1 MGKQVITR
9 VYQVIKRDDR
19 IVSFDISKI
28 AIAIEKAYEAVHDID
43 DEIDAISRSVLDE
56 MEKEIRISNL
66 EERRKAAKRE
76 CKSLVQSLNSILRFA
91 WLKRNAGAGRSDTS
105 AVSDKMLLT
114 IPTPPTAEAA
124 IRSLWQRGMLN
135 GRVA

>member
-28 AIAIEKAYEAVHDID
+28 AIAIEKAFEAVNDID

>member
-9 VYQVIKRDDR
+9 VYQVIKRDSR

-43 DEIDAISRSVLDE
+43 DEIDAISQSVLDE

>member
-9 VYQVIKRDDR
+9 VYQVIKRNDR

>member
-9 VYQVIKRDDR
+9 VYQVIKRDGR

-28 AIAIEKAYEAVHDID
+28 AIAIEKAFEAVHDID

>member
-1 MGKQVITR
+1 MGKQVIPR
-9 VYQVIKRDDR
+9 VYQVIKRDGR

-28 AIAIEKAYEAVHDID
+28 AIAIEKAFEAVHDID

-135 GRVA
+135 ERVA

>member
-1 MGKQVITR
+1 MITR

-28 AIAIEKAYEAVHDID
+28 AIAIEKAFEAVHDID

-56 MEKEIRISNL
+56 MEKEIRINNL

-91 WLKRNAGAGRSDTS
+91 WLKRNVGAGRSNTS

>member
-9 VYQVIKRDDR
+9 VYQVIKRDGR

-28 AIAIEKAYEAVHDID
+28 AIAIEKAFEAVHDID
-43 DEIDAISRSVLDE
+43 DEIDAISRSALDE

>member
-28 AIAIEKAYEAVHDID
+28 AIAIEKAFEAVHDID

-56 MEKEIRISNL
+56 MEKEIRINNL

-91 WLKRNAGAGRSDTS
+91 WLKRNVGAGRSNTS

>member
-1 MGKQVITR
+1 M
-9 VYQVIKRDDR
+9 YQVIKRDDR

-28 AIAIEKAYEAVHDID
+28 AIAIEKAFEAVHDID

-91 WLKRNAGAGRSDTS
+91 WLKRNAGVGRSDTS

>member
-9 VYQVIKRDDR
+9 VYQVIKRDGR

-28 AIAIEKAYEAVHDID
+28 AAAIEKAFEAVHDID
-43 DEIDAISRSVLDE
+43 DEIDAISRSALDE
-56 MEKEIRISNL
+56 MEKELRICDL

>member
-1 MGKQVITR
+1 M
-9 VYQVIKRDDR
+9 YQVIKRDGR

-28 AIAIEKAYEAVHDID
+28 AIAIEKAFEAVH
-43 DEIDAISRSVLDE
+43 EIDAISRSVLDE

-76 CKSLVQSLNSILRFA
+76 CKSLVQSLNRILRFA
-91 WLKRNAGAGRSDTS
+91 WLKCNAGAGRSDTS

-135 GRVA
+135 ERVA

>member
-1 MGKQVITR
+1 M
-9 VYQVIKRDDR
+9 YQVIKRDGR

-28 AIAIEKAYEAVHDID
+28 TIAIEKAFEAVHDID

-91 WLKRNAGAGRSDTS
+91 WLKRNAGTGRSDTS

>member
-1 MGKQVITR
+1 M
-9 VYQVIKRDDR
+9 YQVIKRDGR

-28 AIAIEKAYEAVHDID
+28 AIAIEKAFEAVHDID

-91 WLKRNAGAGRSDTS
+91 WLKRNAGARRSDTS

>member
-28 AIAIEKAYEAVHDID
+28 AIAIEKAFEAVHDID

-76 CKSLVQSLNSILRFA
+76 CKSIVQSLNSILRFA

-135 GRVA
+135 ERVA

>member
-1 MGKQVITR
+1 M
-9 VYQVIKRDDR
+9 YQVIKREGR

-28 AIAIEKAYEAVHDID
+28 AAAIEKAFEAVHDID
-43 DEIDAISRSVLDE
+43 DEIDALSRSVLDE
-56 MEKEIRISNL
+56 MEKELRISDL

-76 CKSLVQSLNSILRFA
+76 CKSLVQSLNMILRFV

-124 IRSLWQRGMLN
+124 NRSLWQRGMLN

>member
-1 MGKQVITR
+1 M
-9 VYQVIKRDDR
+9 YQVIKRDDR

-28 AIAIEKAYEAVHDID
+28 AIAIEKAFEAVHDID

-124 IRSLWQRGMLN
+124 ICSLWQRGMLN

>member
-1 MGKQVITR
+1 M
-9 VYQVIKRDDR
+9 YQVIKRDGR

-28 AIAIEKAYEAVHDID
+28 AIAIEKAFEAVHDID

-91 WLKRNAGAGRSDTS
+91 WLKRNAGAGCSDTS

>member
-1 MGKQVITR
+1 MGKLVITR

-28 AIAIEKAYEAVHDID
+28 AIAIEKAFEAVHDID

>member
-9 VYQVIKRDDR
+9 VYQVIKRDGR

-28 AIAIEKAYEAVHDID
+28 AIAIEKAFEAVHDID

-56 MEKEIRISNL
+56 MEKEIRINNL

-91 WLKRNAGAGRSDTS
+91 WLKRNVGAGRSNTS

>member
-56 MEKEIRISNL
+56 MEKEIRIDNL

>member
-1 MGKQVITR
+1 M
-9 VYQVIKRDDR
+9 YQVIKRDGR

-28 AIAIEKAYEAVHDID
+28 AIAIEKAFEAVHDID

-76 CKSLVQSLNSILRFA
+76 CKSLVQRLNSILRFA
-91 WLKRNAGAGRSDTS
+91 WLKRNSGAGRSDTS

>member
-1 MGKQVITR
+1 MITR
-9 VYQVIKRDDR
+9 VYQVIKRDSR

-28 AIAIEKAYEAVHDID
+28 AIAIEKAFEAVHDID

>member
-28 AIAIEKAYEAVHDID
+28 AIAIEKAFEAVHDIE

>member
-1 MGKQVITR
+1 M
-9 VYQVIKRDDR
+9 YQVIKRNDR

-91 WLKRNAGAGRSDTS
+91 WLKRNACLA
-105 AVSDKMLLT
+105 
-114 IPTPPTAEAA
+114 
-124 IRSLWQRGMLN
+124 QRHF
-135 GRVA
+135 RCFR

>member
-124 IRSLWQRGMLN
+124 IRSLWQREMLN

>member
-1 MGKQVITR
+1 MGKQVITS
-9 VYQVIKRDDR
+9 VYQVIKHDGR
-19 IVSFDISKI
+19 IVMCDISKI
-28 AIAIEKAYEAVHDID
+28 AIAIEKAFEAVHDID

>member
-9 VYQVIKRDDR
+9 VYQVIKRDSR

-28 AIAIEKAYEAVHDID
+28 AIAIEKAFEAVHDID

-114 IPTPPTAEAA
+114 IPTPPTAVAA
-124 IRSLWQRGMLN
+124 NRSLRQRGMAY
-135 GRVA
+135 GAMA

>member
-1 MGKQVITR
+1 MITR
-9 VYQVIKRDDR
+9 VYQVIKRDGR

-28 AIAIEKAYEAVHDID
+28 AIAIEKAFEAVHDID

-91 WLKRNAGAGRSDTS
+91 WLKRNTGAGRSDTS

>member
-28 AIAIEKAYEAVHDID
+28 AIAIEKAFEAVHDID

>member
-9 VYQVIKRDDR
+9 VYQVIKRDGR

-28 AIAIEKAYEAVHDID
+28 AIAIEKAFEAVHDID

-66 EERRKAAKRE
+66 EERRKAAKHE